1 MTEDGTTVLALVVL
15 LLTWVVPIGRTI
27 ALPTLLPTAVV
38 TPGVALLLLPMVVGR
53 GLTYQFKKASIGTCF
68 RSSTEGEMNG

>member
-15 LLTWVVPIGRTI
+15 LLTRVVLAGRTT
-27 ALPTLLPTAVV
+27 ALQTLLPTAAVI
-38 TPGVALLLLPMVVGR
+38 PGVALLLLPMVVGR

-68 RSSTEGEMNG
+68 HSST